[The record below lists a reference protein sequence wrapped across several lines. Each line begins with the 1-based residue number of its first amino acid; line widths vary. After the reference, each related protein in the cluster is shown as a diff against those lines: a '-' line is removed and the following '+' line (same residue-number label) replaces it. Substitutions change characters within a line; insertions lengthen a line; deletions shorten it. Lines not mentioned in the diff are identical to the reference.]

1 MGKKQVNVSLRK
13 PPPADPDEFVA
24 GSDNAAASL
33 APRCEHS
40 SEGPTIVTRAGERR
54 EVTLYLPV
62 ALARQLSV
70 RCVEL
75 DCDMSGLVAEA
86 LVKALSMEPLPPIA
100 LSEAPAVLPAP
111 PAALPAPPAA
121 LPAPPAWSRAREL
134 FARVRARMPLAFGQA
149 E

>member
-33 APRCEHS
+33 APRCEHP

-75 DCDMSGLVAEA
+75 DCDMSRLVAEA
-86 LVKALSMEPLPPIA
+86 LVKTLSMDPVPPIA
-100 LSEAPAVLPAP
+100 SSEAPAVLPAP
-111 PAALPAPPAA
+111 AAALPAPA
-121 LPAPPAWSRAREL
+121 AWSRAREL

>member
-33 APRCEHS
+33 APRCEHA

-75 DCDMSGLVAEA
+75 DCDMSRLVAEA
-86 LVKALSMEPLPPIA
+86 LVKTLSMDPVPPIA
-100 LSEAPAVLPAP
+100 SSEA
-111 PAALPAPPAA
+111 PAALPAPAAA
-121 LPAPPAWSRAREL
+121 LPAPAAWSRAREL